1 MWRLNCMSLPSSLI
15 RYGFS
20 MRMEKWIT
28 NIYSEITKKK
38 PKKILSNASAFDL
51 VRHTLKD
58 TQNHKMCSL
67 RRIWRNTTTKSFFFE
82 LLCPNFGCYLR
93 VIEFDDWKTTDKH
106 DLAKTY
112 NFVLT
117 LLSIYHKL
125 YYHDQCPTAILHH
138 SVKFQFILILLIWIP
153 LLRMNNSIK

>member
-1 MWRLNCMSLPSSLI
+1 MAFNLYVFAVVTYSLRIFDANGKMNYQYLF
-15 RYGFS
+15 RDY
-20 MRMEKWIT
+20 
-28 NIYSEITKKK
+28 KKK

-67 RRIWRNTTTKSFFFE
+67 RRIWRKTTTKSFFFE